1 MKLGMPTSPRWSI
14 NVAVKEAALR
24 AEMVMKRLA
33 IFSAILILSA
43 AAVLAQSGPSSTR
56 FSNPLLN
63 DVIRMTKA
71 RMPDATIV
79 AYVKAR
85 RAGIDS
91 VSADDL
97 MQLRRAGV
105 GEPVIQYLA
114 GVAPL
119 DEGRSGEARQ
129 GDVTYDSGDGTA
141 HPVEP
146 AYDEGNVYPYGYGY
160 YPYDGG
166 GYFSTSVVF
175 IGGRRFLRRH
185 FFPHRPFFHHR
196 VFFGS
201 RFAHRPFFPRRGFH
215 HGLPPRRGSASLGS
229 RPAFSPMAGRTGPR
243 FAGPRGQMP
252 HGRGMRSSR

>member
-1 MKLGMPTSPRWSI
+1 MKLGMPTSPRCSI

-43 AAVLAQSGPSSTR
+43 AAALAQSGPHSTR

-63 DVIRMTKA
+63 DVVRMTKGG
-71 RMPDATIV
+71 MPDATIV

-85 RAGIDS
+85 RAGMDS
-91 VSADDL
+91 VNADDL
-97 MQLRRAGV
+97 TQLHRAGV

-114 GVAPL
+114 GVAAL
-119 DEGRSGEARQ
+119 DEGRTGEVRQ

-141 HPVEP
+141 YPVEP
-146 AYDEGNVYPYGYGY
+146 AYDGGYVYPYGYGY

-166 GYFSTSVVF
+166 GYFSTSVVL
-175 IGGRRFLRRH
+175 IGGRPFRRHH
-185 FFPHRPFFHHR
+185 FFPHRPFFHRHA
-196 VFFGS
+196 FFGS

-215 HGLPPRRGSASLGS
+215 RGLPPPRGSASLGS
-229 RPAFSPMAGRTGPR
+229 RMAFTPMPGRAGPR
-243 FAGPRGQMP
+243 FAGPRGQMSR
-252 HGRGMRSSR
+252 GRGTRSSR